1 MAESTIALPFVPR
14 RVLVIRL
21 SAIGDL
27 ILSSGLLP
35 VMAAAWPGA
44 EIHWLTR
51 PGNAEL
57 LRHDP
62 RLAGLHLLPRRPA
75 GRWWRP
81 RALAGTLV
89 ESLALVRTL
98 RRLRFDVVLDVQ
110 GLLKSGVWARLSGAP
125 VRVGLGSREGSA
137 SLMTHVVSRAVE
149 SHLPGKEYR
158 ALCRALGL
166 DTTPYR
172 LGVAVPD
179 ATARQA
185 AERLRAAGV
194 EGDYVVLA
202 PFTTRPQKHWLDDR
216 WVECAR
222 RLAVERGLRVVVLGG
237 PGDRDHAAAIVAQAG
252 GAAVSLAG
260 DTALGEAAAVIR
272 GARLLV
278 GVDTGLTHLGLAMGT
293 PTLALFGSTRPYL
306 DPAVPNARVLYEP
319 MDCSPCRRRPTCG
332 GAFTCMRRHTV
343 AEVLATAGALLA
355 APQGSPGT
363 PEIGSLRSPTRERP
377 GAARPWPRSP
387 RP

>member
-1 MAESTIALPFVPR
+1 VAEPAVALPAVPR

-27 ILSSGLLP
+27 ILASGLMP
-35 VMAAAWPGA
+35 VLAAGWPGA

-51 PGNAEL
+51 RANAEL
-57 LRHDP
+57 LRGDG
-62 RLAGLHLLPRRPA
+62 RLAGLHLLPRGPSRS
-75 GRWWRP
+75 WWRP
-81 RALAGTLV
+81 RELARVLE
-89 ESLALVRTL
+89 ESFALVRTL
-98 RRLRFDVVLDVQ
+98 RRQRFDLVLDVQ
-110 GLLKSGVWARLSGAP
+110 GLLKSGVWARLAGAP
-125 VRVGLGSREGSA
+125 VRVGLGSREGSGL
-137 SLMTHVVSRAVE
+137 LMTHVVSRAVK

-158 ALCRALGL
+158 ALCHALGL

-172 LGVAVPD
+172 LGIAVS
-179 ATARQA
+179 AA
-185 AERLRAAGV
+185 AEQGAGQRLRSAGV
-194 EGDYVVLA
+194 AGAYVVLA

-222 RLAVERGLRVVVLGG
+222 RLVAERGLRVVVLGG
-237 PGDRDHAAAIVAQAG
+237 PGDRDHAKALAAHAG
-252 GAAVSLAG
+252 QGAVSLAG
-260 DTALGEAAAVIR
+260 DTSLGEAAAAIR
-272 GARLLV
+272 GARLVV

-343 AEVLATAGALLA
+343 DEVLAAADALLTASSQEPCVTTPA
-355 APQGSPGT
+355 A
-363 PEIGSLRSPTRERP
+363 
-377 GAARPWPRSP
+377 
-387 RP
+387 

>member
-1 MAESTIALPFVPR
+1 VPEPAIAPPTAPR

-21 SAIGDL
+21 SAIGDI

-35 VMAAAWPGA
+35 VLAAAWPGA
-44 EIHWLTR
+44 EIHWLTGR
-51 PGNAEL
+51 GNAEL

-62 RLAGLHLLPRRPA
+62 RLAGLHLLPRWPA
-75 GRWWRP
+75 RRWWRV
-81 RALAGTLV
+81 REFAGVLKDTF
-89 ESLALVRTL
+89 ALVRTL
-98 RRLRFDVVLDVQ
+98 RRQQFDLVLDVQ
-110 GLLKSGVWARLSGAP
+110 GLLKSGIWARFTGAP
-125 VRVGLGSREGSA
+125 ARVGLGSREGSGL
-137 SLMTHVVSRAVE
+137 LMTHVVSRKVE

-158 ALCRALGL
+158 ALCRALDL

-172 LGVAVPD
+172 LGIAVS
-179 ATARQA
+179 AA
-185 AERLRAAGV
+185 AELEAARRLGTAEV
-194 EGDYVVLA
+194 DGDYVVFA

-222 RLAVERGLRVVVLGG
+222 RLAAGHGLRVVVLGG
-237 PGDRDHAAAIVAQAG
+237 PGDRQHAAALVAQAG
-252 GAAVSLAG
+252 PVAVSLAG
-260 DTALGEAAAVIR
+260 DTSLGEAAVVIR

-343 AEVLATAGALLA
+343 DGVLAAADALLA
-355 APQGSPGT
+355 ARQD
-363 PEIGSLRSPTRERP
+363 RP
-377 GAARPWPRSP
+377 APPVV
-387 RP
+387 